1 MATKTVI
8 DDGGNIQCIYFYMSK
23 PVPVSAIWHIGYSGT
38 NKPFWHNR
46 YRFP

>member
-8 DDGGNIQCIYFYMSK
+8 DDGGNIQCIYFYTPK
-23 PVPVSAIWHIGYSGT
+23 PVPVFAIGNTGYSGT
-38 NKPFWHNR
+38 NKQFWHNR